1 LHELVVAIVGS
12 SVIPHLP
19 DVHME
24 FFWFFVDVV
33 VEFELNGLYINRIG
47 DDIVVVGRAVSA
59 LVDWF

>member
-1 LHELVVAIVGS
+1 
-12 SVIPHLP
+12 
-19 DVHME
+19 ME

-47 DDIVVVGRAVSA
+47 DDVVVGRAVSA